1 MNRSKLARSPIAL
14 GLVLVIVGVLGLLM
28 SRGSQSNLPYEVKL
42 KGAILERLADNL
54 GPIIR
59 TEFSPDGRVLLVG
72 RLSGEVLVFER
83 DGTDPT
89 VWHAQAEPVVTI
101 STAFPGFPPDENGLA
116 GIAFAADYAASSE
129 VFFAYTIKLD
139 SGLFRNRVAKMKLVE
154 AAGGWR
160 GEELT
165 DIFEANAPTAAS
177 HQIQD
182 IEGVLVQ
189 EQSHVLFLVGEGFK
203 AERALSLTE
212 EAGKLMLIQRDGQ
225 DPVGVRPYPDSPKL
239 QAIGIRNAPD
249 LAINPY
255 DPARRLAI
263 LDTGHDNY
271 DRLMYG
277 KFLDETGAVLTG
289 ITLGWDGSTESLA
302 ADRSDPNSPGTPN
315 AILYRWDPTET
326 ATNVVFHPGKGRI
339 DPATDDEMT
348 ILVSLFGRTGLTD
361 TDRGRKIVRA
371 KLDLSQDQ
379 PVLGDWEPFVV
390 RSKQGANEL
399 GHPLAL
405 ELDPVTSN
413 LVFAD
418 ILEGA
423 LYQVKIKE

>member
-1 MNRSKLARSPIAL
+1 MGPRVRLWF
-14 GLVLVIVGVLGLLM
+14 GLVLVLLGAIGLLI
-28 SRGSQSNLPYEVKL
+28 SRPAQSNLPYKVL
-42 KGAILERLADNL
+42 MKGATLTRIAQDL
-54 GPIIR
+54 GPIVR

-72 RLSGEVLVFER
+72 RLSGEVLALVR
-83 DGTDPT
+83 DAADPT
-89 VWHAQAEPVVTI
+89 VWQLQADPVVTI
-101 STAFPGFPPDENGLA
+101 ATSFPGFPPDENGLS
-116 GIAFAADYAASSE
+116 GIAFAADYTTSQE

-139 SGLFRNRVAKMKLVE
+139 SGLFRNRVARMKLVE
-154 AAGGWR
+154 TAGRWS
-160 GEELT
+160 GEDLT

-203 AERALSLTE
+203 AERALSLAE

-225 DPVGVRPYPDSPKL
+225 DPLGTRPYPDSPKL

-249 LAINPY
+249 LAINSH
-255 DPARRLAI
+255 DPARRIAI
-263 LDTGHDNY
+263 VDTGHDNY
-271 DRLMYG
+271 DRLIYG
-277 KFLDETGAVLTG
+277 KFLDEAGGRLTG
-289 ITLGWDGSTESLA
+289 LNLGWDGSTESLA

-315 AILYRWDPTET
+315 TMLYRWDPTET

-339 DPATDDEMT
+339 DAATEQE
-348 ILVSLFGRTGLTD
+348 VSIFINLFGRTGLTD
-361 TDRGRKIVRA
+361 TERGRKIVRA
-371 KLDLSQDQ
+371 TLDISQDQ
-379 PVLGDWEPFVV
+379 PVLSDWEPFVI
-390 RSKQGANEL
+390 RSKTGAAEL

-405 ELDPVTSN
+405 ELDPVTKN

-423 LYQVKIKE
+423 LYQVEIKE